1 MDYKVYMKWR
11 AFKKYRLHFFILL
24 ITILLVVTFFLY
36 LKIADK
42 SDAAVESVEEN
53 LLWSVHQ
60 LEKDSYNVNVATE
73 FLKLEP
79 DNTKRIDVLKLNF
92 DILYSRIDL
101 FKKQGF
107 GQMIFDSPVLNK
119 KLDTM
124 DELVKKLDSL
134 IFGSGNS
141 LDIEKIELLSGTLHN
156 LSNDFILSSLEKA
169 ASRKVERREYQSDL
183 YNYFVLL
190 VAFIFI
196 SFIVMVFL
204 MFRQL
209 IDIRS
214 ERKRSVIFAKRLR
227 DKTHEA
233 KRSSKAKTDFLSRMS
248 HELRT
253 PLNIIIG
260 FGQLL
265 RCEEDLNPLSRQN
278 VDEILGAGDHLL
290 TLVNEVLEL
299 SRIEAGVLDVNIEAV
314 SLSEFLNKGISKYT
328 PLAEKRDIDIN
339 IEPLPENTLVKA
351 DPVRLNQVISNL
363 LSNAIKYNRDGGKIV
378 LSAERCN
385 ENRLRISVADTGK
398 GIEDHHLKLLF
409 QPFERLESPYDG
421 IEGTGIGL
429 AITKRLVEAMNGMI
443 GVDSTPPDGSVFWF
457 ELELVG

>member
-11 AFKKYRLHFFILL
+11 TFKKYRLYFLVFV
-24 ITILLVVTFFLY
+24 ITILLIVTFFLY
-36 LKIADK
+36 LKIADR
-42 SDAAVESVEEN
+42 SDDVVESVEEN

-79 DNTKRIDVLKLNF
+79 DNASRLEDLKLNF

-119 KLDTM
+119 KLGTM
-124 DELVKKLDSL
+124 DELVKKLDVL
-134 IFGSGNS
+134 IFGSDNS
-141 LDIEKIELLSGTLHN
+141 LDVKKIELLSGELYSM
-156 LSNDFILSSLEKA
+156 SNDFILSSLEKT
-169 ASRKVERREYQSDL
+169 ASKKVERREYQSDL

-196 SFIVMVFL
+196 SFIVMVYL

-265 RCEEDLNPLSRQN
+265 RSEDELSPLCRQN

-299 SRIEAGVLDVNIEAV
+299 SRIEAGVLDVNIESV
-314 SLSEFLNKGISKYT
+314 RLSEFLSKGISKYT
-328 PLAEKRDIDIN
+328 PLAEKRDISIN
-339 IEPLPENTLVKA
+339 IEAFPENTLVKA
-351 DPVRLNQVISNL
+351 DPVRLNQVIANL
-363 LSNAIKYNRDGGKIV
+363 LSNAIKYNKDGGKIV
-378 LSAERCN
+378 LSAARRN

-398 GIEDHHLKLLF
+398 GIESHQLKLLF

-429 AITKRLVEAMNGMI
+429 AITKRLVEAMNGVI